1 MPAWL
6 MLLCGVYA
14 AVVAFAA
21 LQLSIGAERFG
32 WTGILM
38 FLPQLLWAI
47 PGVVLTVIVL
57 WRSWK
62 WVWLPLALLAF
73 VLGPLTGFRWN
84 SQSVETAETFRVMT
98 YNVQIWQQRRNIRAL
113 IAEIE
118 EAEPDVLCLQDARG
132 AMNGRLGEFLHTWH
146 VAGFGQY
153 VIATKFPVVDSVVG
167 DISYDGERHTY
178 LRARI
183 DVGDRPVTVLTAHF
197 ATPRDALNVL
207 RTPSMWRQHFGAI
220 NKNLARRIKQ
230 ANAIVRDA
238 RAVEGAVIVAG
249 DFNAPPQSVFSR
261 MMADLGLVDAFAEAG
276 RGYGYTFGH
285 TLLDRPFLRIDRI
298 FVSSHFVP
306 IRTTVGGANGSDHR
320 PVMADLAFR

>member
-1 MPAWL
+1 MPVWL

-21 LQLSIGAERFG
+21 LQLAIGAERFG

-132 AMNGRLGEFLHTWH
+132 AMNGRLGEFLH
-146 VAGFGQY
+146 
-153 VIATKFPVVDSVVG
+153 SV
-167 DISYDGERHTY
+167 
-178 LRARI
+178 
-183 DVGDRPVTVLTAHF
+183 
-197 ATPRDALNVL
+197 
-207 RTPSMWRQHFGAI
+207 
-220 NKNLARRIKQ
+220 ARRRFR
-230 ANAIVRDA
+230 AIRH
-238 RAVEGAVIVAG
+238 RHE
-249 DFNAPPQSVFSR
+249 
-261 MMADLGLVDAFAEAG
+261 
-276 RGYGYTFGH
+276 
-285 TLLDRPFLRIDRI
+285 
-298 FVSSHFVP
+298 VP
-306 IRTTVGGANGSDHR
+306 RR
-320 PVMADLAFR
+320 